1 MCVHER
7 TPASDSFSPGEK
19 KNMIRKTLLIGAS
32 LGMVA
37 MFAGCASTQYSQ
49 YSGSPVIVGQGGAN
63 RNTNGIDFW
72 IYGTPNRPYQI
83 IGYIQDSRLGGP
95 LAMAGRERGIAAQAR
110 ARGADGIIIQ
120 SDNKEVMGTISN
132 GFANGWS
139 SGSGFAFGNGW
150 NYNGNFGV
158 HGFST
163 ATPIIQRNA
172 TFLAIK

>member
-1 MCVHER
+1 
-7 TPASDSFSPGEK
+7 
-19 KNMIRKTLLIGAS
+19 MIHKHLLLIGAS

-37 MFAGCASTQYSQ
+37 TFAGCASTQYSQ
-49 YSGSPVIVGQGGAN
+49 YSGSPVVIGQGGAN
-63 RNTNGIDFW
+63 RNINGIDFW

-110 ARGADGIIIQ
+110 SRGADGIIIQ
-120 SDNKEVMGTISN
+120 SDNKEFMGTISN

-150 NYNGNFGV
+150 NYNGNFGMNA
-158 HGFST
+158 FST
-163 ATPIIQRNA
+163 TTPIIQRNS
-172 TFLAIK
+172 TFLAIKYVNSARPVLRPNGGKTNV